1 MIYTDITNGVLLG
14 VSRVNVTCPF
24 GKVDFWVGNNHI
36 TFHNGIDMT
45 PIAPV
50 TAFERAKVK
59 ETGYNTSA
67 GNFVVLSHAN
77 GFETL
82 YKHLAN
88 GSITHKVNEIV
99 EKGIVIGKVGA
110 TGNVT
115 GAHLH
120 FEIRENGVP
129 IDPLPYLQ
137 GKKTIQPYYEY
148 VVVRPVMPMLD
159 VIATQLNYRD
169 KPNGNVIGRLEPKQ
183 YYYTGHTEKING
195 YEWGELLLDNKLVYC
210 ALNPLWNTVI
220 MPTQPLIPFNV
231 KGEKDGQEY
240 DFSLT
245 PIK

>member
-24 GKVDFWVGNNHI
+24 GKVDFWVGKTHVL
-36 TFHNGIDMT
+36 FHNGIDMT

-59 ETGYNTSA
+59 QIGFSASA

-88 GSITHKVNEIV
+88 GSIQNKVNEIV
-99 EKGIVIGKVGA
+99 EKGLVIGKAGA

-115 GAHLH
+115 GGHLH
-120 FEIRENGVP
+120 FEIKENGVS

-137 GKKTIQPYYEY
+137 GKKKIMPYADSINL
-148 VVVRPVMPMLD
+148 VRPELPQLNVM
-159 VIATQLNYRD
+159 ATQLNYRD
-169 KPNGNVIGRLEPKQ
+169 LPNGLRIDTLKVGSYIYLGK
-183 YYYTGHTEKING
+183 TELIDG
-195 YEWGELLLDNKLVYC
+195 FEWGQIIVDKKLVYC
-210 ALNPLWNTVI
+210 ALNPAWNEI
-220 MPTQPLIPFNV
+220 RPILPKPFNA
-231 KGEKDGQEY
+231 KITQDGQICEV
-240 DFSLT
+240 S
-245 PIK
+245 IKPL